1 MSPPERPAS
10 LRYHPGSGSASSAIV
25 AFGPFRFDRT
35 NRLLARGAEE
45 IPLPPRVVGVLEYL
59 IDRAGKVVP
68 KEALIREVWQGSHVT
83 DTSPAEAVS
92 ILRQALGDDAQ
103 TPRYVQTIHRRGYR
117 FVAELHPVGTPASEP
132 PLHELAGELEPSG
145 QRDEP
150 PARSP
155 ARLGRWIAAAIGLS
169 LLTGSLVGYLLGRHT
184 PRAAPPPSSSQV
196 EFSLPVPEGGALLSY
211 SPSLAFSPDGRW
223 LAIATYRDGET
234 RLFLRALDS
243 VEIRELPGSEGA
255 TAPFFS
261 PDGLWLAYFADG
273 KLKRVPTR
281 GGQPVTITPAPKA
294 QGGAWAAD
302 GTIYYSRQSIGGLW
316 RIPAEG
322 GEPQPVTRPD
332 PGAGEVA
339 HIWPHLLPEGRG
351 LLYTLWSTTFE
362 DSAIAVQRLDGGPA
376 RRLVE
381 RAGQPIFVPP
391 DRLVFV
397 SAGGLQVA
405 GFDPV
410 RLELTSPP
418 QPLAYPVS
426 VNPTLLLG
434 VHAISPDGALAFR
447 PGTVPVGE
455 RRLAFLA
462 ADGAREYLSLPN
474 RFFRNLAW
482 DPIHRRF
489 AATVLDGKRSDVW
502 IGSGDGGVLQ
512 RLTFDGFNIEPRW
525 STDGLR
531 VTFAS
536 SHGDAY
542 SIHERVADGSS
553 PASLLVAGA
562 EHKYPDSWRADG
574 KALMFGTS
582 TDRGGLDLRMLERR
596 GGNWV
601 ERPFLSTEA
610 DEIYGR
616 FSPDGRW
623 VAYLS
628 NASGPFNAFVRPAE
642 GDGGPW
648 QVSPDGGFEPL
659 WSPDGSELYYNQDHY
674 VMAVSF
680 SGSDEV
686 KIGEPHR
693 LFEAQ
698 DLVALRVVAP
708 RRFIALFEDEPEPE
722 GREEIRVLLHAF
734 ARHDEP

>member
-10 LRYHPGSGSASSAIV
+10 LRYHPGSGSGAIV

-68 KEALIREVWQGSHVT
+68 KEALIQEVWQGSHVT

-117 FVAELHPVGTPASEP
+117 FVAELRPVGSAAAEQ
-132 PLHELAGELEPSG
+132 PLHEVAGALEPSQEQG
-145 QRDEP
+145 ESVRP
-150 PARSP
+150 R
-155 ARLGRWIAAAIGLS
+155 ARLSAWITRAIGLS
-169 LLTGSLVGYLLGRHT
+169 LLAGGLLGYLIGRHT
-184 PRAAPPPSSSQV
+184 GRSAPLPSPSEV
-196 EFSLPVPEGGALLSY
+196 EFSFPVPEGGALLSY

-223 LAIATYRDGET
+223 LAIATYRDDKT

-243 VEIRELPGSEGA
+243 VEIRELPGTEGA

-261 PDGLWLAYFADG
+261 PDGLWVAYFADG
-273 KLKRVPTR
+273 KLKRVSTR
-281 GGQPVTITPAPKA
+281 GGQPITITPAPKA

-302 GTIYYSRQSIGGLW
+302 GTLYYSRQSIGGLW

-322 GEPQPVTRPD
+322 GEPEPVTHPD

-351 LLYTLWSTTFE
+351 LLYTIWSTTFE
-362 DSAIAVQRLDGGPA
+362 DSAIAVQRLDGSPA

-397 SAGGLQVA
+397 GAGGLQVA

-410 RLELTSPP
+410 RLELTSIP

-455 RRLAFLA
+455 RRIAFLG
-462 ADGAREYLSLPN
+462 ADGTREYLSLPN

-482 DPIHRRF
+482 DPIHSRF
-489 AATVLDGKRSDVW
+489 AATVLDGERSDVW
-502 IGSGDGGVLQ
+502 IGSGDGGALQ

-525 STDGLR
+525 SADGRR

-536 SHGDAY
+536 SHGDPYA
-542 SIHERVADGSS
+542 IHERVADGSL

-562 EHKYPDSWRADG
+562 EHRYPDSWRSDG
-574 KALMFGTS
+574 ESLLFGTS
-582 TDRGGLDLRMLERR
+582 TERGGLDLWMLERR
-596 GGNWV
+596 DASWA

-628 NASGPFNAFVRPAE
+628 NASGPFLAFVRPAE

-648 QVSPDGGFEPL
+648 QISTEGGFEAL
-659 WSPDGSELYYNQDHY
+659 WSPDGSELYYNQDHS

-680 SGSDEV
+680 SASDEA

-693 LFEAQ
+693 LFETR
-698 DLVALRVVAP
+698 DLVALRVIGR
-708 RRFIALFEDEPEPE
+708 RRFIALLEDEPEPE
-722 GREEIRVLLHAF
+722 GREEIRIVLHAF
-734 ARHDEP
+734 APHDEP